1 METKTKWKWLIVVL
15 CIAVSGILVWPPGEK
30 IRLGLDLEGG
40 TSLIVAVDDE
50 DVAAQVR
57 EKAPENLAEE
67 DLQRRIRKEI
77 TDSHQ
82 RALEVIRNRVDQ
94 LGIAEPVIFKEKGSN
109 RIVIQLPGADKEKR
123 EEAIR
128 QIQRVA
134 FLAFHLV
141 HKDNSELAKELLSK
155 GITPEGYQIVRVD
168 QDLYYR
174 KTTDVLSDEVVKEP
188 FRQLDPPLGYKYLL
202 ERMRV
207 PGVED
212 RLYRPAVVKRRY
224 ELSGDSLEDAHVEVA
239 SMGSK
244 YVTIDLDRE
253 GARDFE
259 NITRKHTDRQLAI
272 VLDDVVY
279 SSPMINEVISG
290 GSAMITGNFPGRE
303 ADRLAMVLRTG
314 ALPAGVEIVEKRIV
328 DPTMGEDSKNSG
340 ILAVA
345 LAGIAVL
352 IFMAAY
358 YLLSGL
364 IADIALVLNLVLLPL
379 GMVLTAGFMGTFLG
393 TRTGGNPFMLPVLT
407 LPGIAGILLTI
418 GMAVDAN
425 VLIFE
430 RMREEFQAGKKLWN
444 AITAGYDRAFVT
456 IMDANVTTL
465 ITGIILFIFGS
476 GPIRGFAVTLCAG
489 IMVSLFTAL
498 VVTRLLFGAITPKM
512 HTTRLKM
519 FSIVRQTSIDFIGK
533 RRIAAVVSILLI
545 ALPMGYMVH
554 RGMSDPARIFGVD
567 FVSGSSLSL
576 TYDTAPAVDEIRKIL
591 DNSGLPGA
599 QIQYQEEMGGDNRY
613 LVIKS
618 SRGESGQIKQLLQ
631 ESFPDAGFMVSTE
644 EQVEPQVSRLLKV
657 RAVKAI
663 IIALVCI
670 VIYISIRFEFG
681 FACGAIVALIHDVL
695 ITAGIYSLCGRQLS
709 LPIIAALLTIVGYSV
724 NDTIVV
730 FDRIREDL
738 RLVKGKSFMEI
749 CNLSINQTLGRTLLT
764 SLTTLLAVVM
774 LLLFGGGAV
783 NDFALALFIGVVVG
797 TYSSVFIATPVVLLW
812 YRGKKPDFAAGQ

>member
-1 METKTKWKWLIVVL
+1 METKTKWKWVIVIL
-15 CIAVSGILVWPPGEK
+15 CLAVSGILVWPPGEK
-30 IRLGLDLEGG
+30 IRLGLDLVGG
-40 TSLIVAVDDE
+40 TSLIVAVDDA

-57 EKAPENLAEE
+57 EKAPEGLTGEK
-67 DLQRRIRKEI
+67 LQRRIRQAV
-77 TDSHQ
+77 TDSHE
-82 RALEVIRNRVDQ
+82 RALEVIRNRIDQ
-94 LGIAEPVIFKEKGSN
+94 LGIAEPVIFQEKGSN

-123 EEAIR
+123 EEAIS
-128 QIQRVA
+128 QIKRVA

-141 HKDNSELAKELLSK
+141 HLENSELAKELLSK
-155 GITPEGYQIVRVD
+155 GITPEGYEIVRVG

-174 KTTDVLSDEVVKEP
+174 KTTDLLNDDVVKEP
-188 FRQLDPPLGYKYLL
+188 FKQLDPPLGYKYLL
-202 ERMRV
+202 ERVRV

-224 ELSGDSLEDAHVEVA
+224 ELSGDALKDAQVEVA
-239 SMGSK
+239 SMGSR
-244 YVTIDLDRE
+244 YVTLEMNRE
-253 GARDFE
+253 GANEFE
-259 NITRKHTDRQLAI
+259 NITRKHKDRQLAI

-279 SSPMINEVISG
+279 SSPVINDVISG
-290 GSAMITGNFPGRE
+290 GNAMITGNFSGRE

-328 DPTMGEDSKNSG
+328 DPTLGQDSKRSG
-340 ILAVA
+340 VTAVV
-345 LAGIAVL
+345 LAGAAVL

-358 YLLSGL
+358 YLFSGL

-379 GMVLTAGFMGTFLG
+379 GMVLAAGFMGTFLG
-393 TRTGGNPFMLPVLT
+393 TRTGGNPFILPVLT

-430 RMREEFQAGKKLWN
+430 RMREEFRSGKKLWS

-465 ITGIILFIFGS
+465 ITGVILFMFGS

-512 HTTRLKM
+512 HSTKLKM
-519 FSIVRQTSIDFIGK
+519 FSLIGETSIDFIGK
-533 RRIAAVVSILLI
+533 RRIAAVFSLLLI
-545 ALPMGYMVH
+545 VLPLGYMAH
-554 RGMSDPARIFGVD
+554 RGMSDPAQIFGVD

-576 TYDTAPAVDEIRKIL
+576 SYDEAPPVDEIRKVL
-591 DNSGLPGA
+591 GAEGLPGA

-613 LVIKS
+613 LVIKT
-618 SRGESGQIKQLLQ
+618 SRGESGQIKNLLQ
-631 ESFPDAGFMVSTE
+631 EKFSNAGFVVSTE
-644 EQVEPQVSRLLKV
+644 EQVEPQVSHLLKV

-663 IIALVCI
+663 LIALVFI
-670 VIYISIRFEFG
+670 VIYISIRFEVG
-681 FACGAIVALIHDVL
+681 FAAGAIIALIHDVL

-738 RLVKGKSFMEI
+738 RLVKGKSFLEI

-774 LLLFGGGAV
+774 LLMFGGGAI
-783 NDFALALFIGVVVG
+783 NDFALALFVGVLVG